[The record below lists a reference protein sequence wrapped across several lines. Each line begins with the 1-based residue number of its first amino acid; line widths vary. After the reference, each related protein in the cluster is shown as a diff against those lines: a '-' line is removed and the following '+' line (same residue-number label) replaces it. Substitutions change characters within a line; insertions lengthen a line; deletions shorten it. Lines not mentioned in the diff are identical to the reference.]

1 MQIKEYEPKGK
12 KMRYII
18 SLLAVAL
25 FTHAIPA
32 WSASFDC
39 SKASTY
45 VEEMICD
52 NVILSKLDERM
63 AKAYFKSR
71 EIMNPNFVK
80 NDQISWIKLRNKCLS
95 NICINALYNQRL
107 SELAKFD
114 YEYTEPLISYET
126 YCKSE
131 DFEYAK
137 FWDNY
142 YSPEAA
148 YKFGL
153 TIQKAILNKDI
164 NTIFSFVSDELD
176 SGPRKSFA
184 LSSDFD
190 EIFSNDFITSVTDK
204 QPSCSPVGWRGFDL
218 GNGDIWYNCT
228 HSSCGIFRIN
238 VGNVENIPLQLGG
251 WKINDETVNPKCL
264 AYNWWSG
271 DNFEEFAEKFRIS
284 DYADFSKNT
293 GNYFG
298 NYITNYDP
306 IKPDWC
312 DEDKCKISLIRS
324 LENCSEP
331 LIVDTA
337 KPYIIEADDLRYT
350 VVDKEIEDCSSFAS
364 HFPNPIN
371 ECKLISIFE
380 DTGGS
385 MGSYRSYG
393 IYGISEMPDTGSNI
407 IPLKFFDK
415 FNDALNFLDELEK

>member
-1 MQIKEYEPKGK
+1 
-12 KMRYII
+12 MRLL
-18 SLLAVAL
+18 STLLAVAL
-25 FTHAIPA
+25 LTHAIPA

-45 VEEMICD
+45 VEETICD
-52 NVILSKLDERM
+52 DVILSKLDERM
-63 AKAYFKSR
+63 AKAYFKAR
-71 EIMNPNFVK
+71 EIMNPDAVK

-95 NICINALYNQRL
+95 NICINVLYNQRL

-114 YEYTEPLISYET
+114 YEYTEPLISYKT

-137 FWDNY
+137 VWNNY
-142 YSPEAA
+142 YSPETA

-153 TIQKAILNKDI
+153 TIQKAILNKDMD
-164 NTIFSFVSDELD
+164 TIFSFVSDELD
-176 SGPRKSFA
+176 NGPRKSFA

-190 EIFSNDFITSVTDK
+190 EFFSKGLVDNITNVE
-204 QPSCSPVGWRGFDL
+204 PLCSPVGWRGFDL
-218 GNGDIWYNCT
+218 GSGAIWYNCT
-228 HSSCGIFRIN
+228 HSTCNIFSIN
-238 VGNVENIPLQLGG
+238 TDYKENIPLQTGG
-251 WKINDETVNPKCL
+251 WKIDNKTVHPKCL
-264 AYNWWSG
+264 AYNWISG
-271 DNFEEFAEKFRIS
+271 DNFQEFAEKFKID
-284 DYADFSKNT
+284 DYADFSENT
-293 GNYFG
+293 GSYFG

-306 IKPDWC
+306 ITPNWC

-337 KPYIIEADDLRYT
+337 KPNIIKADDLRYT
-350 VVDKEIEDCSSFAS
+350 VVDREIEDCSSLALY
-364 HFPNPIN
+364 FPNPVS

-407 IPLKFFDK
+407 IPLKFFNK
-415 FNDALNFLDELEK
+415 FNDALNFLDKLEK

>member
-1 MQIKEYEPKGK
+1 
-12 KMRYII
+12 MRYII

-350 VVDKEIEDCSSFAS
+350 VVDKEIENCQSFAP

-371 ECKLISIFE
+371 ECKLISISE

-385 MGSYRSYG
+385 MGSYSSYG
-393 IYGISEMPDTGSNI
+393 IYGISEIPDIGLSI
-407 IPLKFFDK
+407 MPLKFFNK

>member
-1 MQIKEYEPKGK
+1 
-12 KMRYII
+12 
-18 SLLAVAL
+18 
-25 FTHAIPA
+25 
-32 WSASFDC
+32 
-39 SKASTY
+39 
-45 VEEMICD
+45 
-52 NVILSKLDERM
+52 
-63 AKAYFKSR
+63 
-71 EIMNPNFVK
+71 
-80 NDQISWIKLRNKCLS
+80 
-95 NICINALYNQRL
+95 
-107 SELAKFD
+107 
-114 YEYTEPLISYET
+114 
-126 YCKSE
+126 
-131 DFEYAK
+131 
-137 FWDNY
+137 
-142 YSPEAA
+142 
-148 YKFGL
+148 
-153 TIQKAILNKDI
+153 
-164 NTIFSFVSDELD
+164 
-176 SGPRKSFA
+176 
-184 LSSDFD
+184 
-190 EIFSNDFITSVTDK
+190 
-204 QPSCSPVGWRGFDL
+204 
-218 GNGDIWYNCT
+218 
-228 HSSCGIFRIN
+228 
-238 VGNVENIPLQLGG
+238 LGG

-271 DNFEEFAEKFRIS
+271 DNFEEFAEKFRIN

-415 FNDALNFLDELEK
+415 FNDALNFLDEIKK